1 MNRSKLA
8 SAGIGKRGVRRQEVA
23 LQPGIGVVT
32 FAGKPLTVR
41 ANLVGRI
48 LAGQKFC
55 YAPPNQ
61 RTAFTP
67 QQMAEPLIAS
77 QDASLPIVNQDRI
90 TDRVERVLPLLLNG
104 IDLLE
109 QADVLERH
117 SQQVGNIQQVGKL

>member
-8 SAGIGKRGVRRQEVA
+8 SGGIGKRGVRRQEVA
-23 LQPGIGVVT
+23 LQPGIGIVT

-55 YAPPNQ
+55 HVPPNHP
-61 RTAFTP
+61 TAFTP
-67 QQMAEPLIAS
+67 QQMAESLIAS
-77 QDASLPIVNQDRI
+77 QDASLTVMNQNRI
-90 TDRVERVLPLLLNG
+90 TDRVKGVLPLLLNR

-109 QADVLERH
+109 QTDVLQRH
-117 SQQVGNIQQVGKL
+117 SQQVGDVQQVRK